1 MTESR
6 RNRFNFLILFC
17 LISAT
22 AFSQPKW
29 TFDPFGREEKPPQY
43 EEKLLASEKTD
54 SKKFTIFRHFVH
66 NNVTHYNYYFNA
78 NTKISTVVESAILSQ
93 QDDYSKLLSYY
104 PYILENTASQS
115 SELDS
120 VIYKSTA
127 GILIHDLRTDWV
139 DNLYFLIGKSYYYKK
154 DFDTAALT
162 FQFINYNLFPRKKKE
177 EDDRIIGENSRA
189 HNNVLSIADKE
200 KRNIFK
206 RVFALPPSRND
217 ALIWLAKT
225 FIEQDKYGE
234 ASGMI
239 NILQHDPN
247 LPKRLKDDLSEIT
260 GYWFYKQQNFD
271 SAAVYLEKSFTNI
284 NDKEI
289 KIRQYFLLAQL
300 FELSG
305 VFDKAS
311 HYYTKAAQK
320 TPNPLLDIF
329 ARLNDAKML
338 RNAGDLKELDNS
350 IATLLK
356 MAKKDKFESFRD
368 IIFHSAG
375 ELSLKKPD
383 TASAVIFFEKSLA
396 NNNNNVSYINKSHLQ
411 LGKIAYIQKQYKK
424 AADHYDSIDVAF
436 LDAKE
441 DSAEVANRK
450 IALRKIATQLDIIQ
464 LEDSLQMLAMLSD
477 KEREIIIK
485 KAIKKSRSENNI
497 NASNEIT
504 QENAL
509 SSTFENKSTSTDLFE
524 NNNKGEW
531 YFYNNNLKSSGFN
544 DFKSKWGK
552 RENIDNW
559 RRSSAS
565 NKNNYILNGGDPFAA
580 SDLSIGLDSI
590 SKIQT
595 SANYEDLLASVPITQ
610 EQKNES
616 NLRIGIALIE
626 LAHLFE
632 LELEDYQQ
640 AIFTY
645 DIYLQRFPDSLSGG
659 EIYLGLYHCYTKLN
673 NYAKATYY
681 KNLLDSFF
689 KDSKY
694 SVMLN
699 NPALLQPDKNN
710 PVAESLYQ
718 RIYDLFLEGKY
729 DEALNLKDKADCDF
743 GEHYW
748 TPQLL
753 YIWAI
758 YCTKRNND
766 HEAIALLSNIV
777 KNYTTSPLKEKAITL
792 ISVIN
797 RRAEIEKYLTGLQIT
812 RNAQGDLLIIPE
824 EKTIEIKK
832 VNDTSVVVKKAEV
845 VESKKPEIVKDSATV
860 ILPSI
865 ESGVFKWMPEK
876 IHFVIMMLNNVDG
889 IYINEAKNG
898 LARFN
903 RQYNF
908 PSIVINK
915 DVIDAQKSML
925 IFSSFGNADA
935 AILYCDKLKKAAPSE
950 ISWLQPSKYSF
961 FIISEDNLQL
971 LKSTKDL
978 DGYKM
983 LLNKV
988 YPGKF

>member
-1 MTESR
+1 M
-6 RNRFNFLILFC
+6 
-17 LISAT
+17 SAT

-29 TFDPFGREEKPPQY
+29 TFDLFGREEKPPQY

-54 SKKFTIFRHFVH
+54 SKKFTIFRHFIH

-78 NTKISTVVESAILSQ
+78 NTKITTVVESAILSQ

-104 PYILENTASQS
+104 PYNLENTASQS

-177 EDDRIIGENSRA
+177 EDDRIVGENSRA
-189 HNNVLSIADKE
+189 HSNVLSIADKE

-206 RVFALPPSRND
+206 RAFTLPPSRND

-271 SAAVYLEKSFTNI
+271 SAAVYLEKSLSNI

-289 KIRQYFLLAQL
+289 KTRQYFLLAQL
-300 FELSG
+300 YELSG
-305 VFDKAS
+305 FFDKAS

-338 RNAGDLKELDNS
+338 RNAGDMVELDNS

-356 MAKKDKFESFRD
+356 MAKKDKFESYRD

-383 TASAVIFFEKSLA
+383 TSSAVIFFEKSLA
-396 NNNNNVSYINKSHLQ
+396 NNNNNLPYLNKSHLQ

-424 AADHYDSIDVAF
+424 AADHYDSLDVAF
-436 LDAKE
+436 LDTKE
-441 DSAEVANRK
+441 DSAEVANR
-450 IALRKIATQLDIIQ
+450 ISALRKIATQIDIIQ

-485 KAIKKSRSENNI
+485 KAIKKSRNESNT
-497 NASNEIT
+497 NASTEIM

-509 SSTFENKSTSTDLFE
+509 SSTFENKSSSSDLFE

-544 DFKSKWGK
+544 EFKSKWGK
-552 RENIDNW
+552 RENVDNW

-565 NKNNYILNGGDPFAA
+565 TKNNYILNGGDPFAA
-580 SDLSIGLDSI
+580 GDVPMRSDSTL
-590 SKIQT
+590 KIQST
-595 SANYEDLLASVPITQ
+595 VNYEDLLATVPIKQ
-610 EQKNES
+610 EQKDKS
-616 NLRIGIALIE
+616 NLHIGKALIE

-640 AIFTY
+640 AVFTY
-645 DIYLQRFPDSLSGG
+645 DIYLQRFPDSLAGG

-673 NYAKATYY
+673 NHVKAIYY

-694 SVMLN
+694 SMMLN

-729 DEALNLKDKADCDF
+729 EEALNLKDKADCDF

-758 YCTKRNND
+758 YCTKCTND

-777 KNYTTSPLKEKAITL
+777 KNYPTSPLKEKAITL
-792 ISVIN
+792 ISVLN
-797 RRAEIEKYLTGLQIT
+797 RRVEIEKYLTGLQIT
-812 RNAQGDLLIIPE
+812 RNAQGDLLIVPQ
-824 EKTIEIKK
+824 EKTIEITK
-832 VNDTSVVVKKAEV
+832 VKDTGVVVKKVEV
-845 VESKKPEIVKDSATV
+845 VESKNSVIVKDSAAT
-860 ILPSI
+860 ILPAI
-865 ESGVFKWMPEK
+865 ENGVYKWLPEK
-876 IHFVIMMLNNVDG
+876 LHYVVMLLNNVDG

-898 LARFN
+898 FVRFN

-908 PSIVINK
+908 SNIVINK

-925 IFSSFGNADA
+925 IFSSFGSADA
-935 AILYCDKLKKAAPSE
+935 SLVYCDKLKKAAPSE

>member
-1 MTESR
+1 MTGSR
-6 RNRFNFLILFC
+6 RNRFKFLILLC

-29 TFDPFGREEKPPQY
+29 TFELFGREEKPPQY

-54 SKKFTIFRHFVH
+54 SKKFTIFRHFIH
-66 NNVTHYNYYFNA
+66 NNVSHYNYYFNA
-78 NTKISTVVESAILSQ
+78 NTKISTVIESAILSQ

-104 PYILENTASQS
+104 PYNLENTASQT

-177 EDDRIIGENSRA
+177 EEDRIVGENSRA
-189 HNNVLSIADKE
+189 YSKVLSIADKE

-206 RVFALPPSRND
+206 RAFTLPPSRND

-271 SAAVYLEKSFTNI
+271 SAAVYLEKSLTNI

-289 KIRQYFLLAQL
+289 KTRQYFLLAQL
-300 FELSG
+300 YELSS

-338 RNAGDLKELDNS
+338 RNAGDMVELDNS

-356 MAKKDKFESFRD
+356 MAKKDKFESYRD

-375 ELSLKKPD
+375 ELSLRKPD
-383 TASAVIFFEKSLA
+383 TASAVIFFEKSLK
-396 NNNNNVSYINKSHLQ
+396 NNNNNISYLNKSHVQ
-411 LGKIAYIQKQYKK
+411 LGKIAYVQKQYKK
-424 AADHYDSIDVAF
+424 AADHYDSIDVVF

-450 IALRKIATQLDIIQ
+450 ATLRKIATQLDIIQ
-464 LEDSLQMLAMLSD
+464 LEDSLQMLALLSN

-485 KAIKKSRSENNI
+485 KAIKKSKNENYLNT
-497 NASNEIT
+497 STEII

-524 NNNKGEW
+524 SDNKGEW

-544 DFKSKWGK
+544 DFKNKWGK
-552 RENIDNW
+552 RENVDNW
-559 RRSSAS
+559 RRASAS
-565 NKNNYILNGGDPFAA
+565 VKNNYLLNGGDPFAA
-580 SDLSIGLDSI
+580 GDVIIGVDSN
-590 SKIQT
+590 SKIQSSIT
-595 SANYEDLLASVPITQ
+595 YEDLLASVPITQ

-616 NLRIGIALIE
+616 NLRIGKALIE

-640 AIFTY
+640 ATFTY
-645 DIYLQRFPDSLSGG
+645 DIYLQRFPDSLAGG

-673 NYAKATYY
+673 NHVKATYY

-694 SVMLN
+694 SLMLN
-699 NPALLQPDKNN
+699 NPASLQPDKNN

-758 YCTKRNND
+758 YCTKCTND
-766 HEAIALLSNIV
+766 YEAIALLTNIV
-777 KNYTTSPLKEKAITL
+777 KNYPSSPLKDKAITL
-792 ISVIN
+792 ISVN
-797 RRAEIEKYLTGLQIT
+797 RRTEIEKYLTGLEIT

-832 VNDTSVVVKKAEV
+832 INDTSIFVKKAEV
-845 VESKKPEIVKDSATV
+845 VESKKPVIIRDSASI

-865 ESGVFKWMPEK
+865 ENGMYKWMPEK
-876 IHFVIMMLNNVDG
+876 PHYVVMMLNNVDV

-898 LARFN
+898 FVRFN

-908 PSIVINK
+908 SSIVISK

-935 AILYCDKLKKAAPSE
+935 SIVYCDKLKKAAPSE

-961 FIISEDNLQL
+961 FFISEDNLQL

-978 DGYKM
+978 DGYKI